1 MNKSIL
7 VLFTLLVFVQLKC
20 ALGVKPRFA
29 PKYCLRFKFDCT
41 SPEKKG
47 HVCCLFPLPIEGNDL
62 GEKSSSPYKVPSV
75 KVGVQKIR
83 PLRIPSRRNGDD
95 SVKSIESASST
106 HAKNQ
111 QKRKEAS
118 KKKTAEKQSK
128 PSTKKS
134 QIKRPTTRPNRPRKP
149 FICRR
154 FSTANCK
161 KNPGHT
167 CCKFEAEEAKRKQEE
182 EKQKQIEEIS
192 EEINNESVE
201 GQGEVKQEKVET
213 VISEVPVQSLETVS
227 NPTPAP
233 ATRPTIQRK
242 TIDNA
247 PISAITQNDVEKQ
260 QLEA

>member
-1 MNKSIL
+1 MI
-7 VLFTLLVFVQLKC
+7 VLQ
-20 ALGVKPRFA
+20 
-29 PKYCLRFKFDCT
+29 
-41 SPEKKG
+41 
-47 HVCCLFPLPIEGNDL
+47 
-62 GEKSSSPYKVPSV
+62 
-75 KVGVQKIR
+75 
-83 PLRIPSRRNGDD
+83 
-95 SVKSIESASST
+95 
-106 HAKNQ
+106 
-111 QKRKEAS
+111 
-118 KKKTAEKQSK
+118 
-128 PSTKKS
+128 
-134 QIKRPTTRPNRPRKP
+134 
-149 FICRR
+149 
-154 FSTANCK
+154 
-161 KNPGHT
+161 NPGHT

-260 QLEA
+260 QLEGKHFD

>member
-1 MNKSIL
+1 MI
-7 VLFTLLVFVQLKC
+7 VL
-20 ALGVKPRFA
+20 
-29 PKYCLRFKFDCT
+29 
-41 SPEKKG
+41 
-47 HVCCLFPLPIEGNDL
+47 
-62 GEKSSSPYKVPSV
+62 
-75 KVGVQKIR
+75 
-83 PLRIPSRRNGDD
+83 
-95 SVKSIESASST
+95 
-106 HAKNQ
+106 
-111 QKRKEAS
+111 
-118 KKKTAEKQSK
+118 
-128 PSTKKS
+128 
-134 QIKRPTTRPNRPRKP
+134 
-149 FICRR
+149 
-154 FSTANCK
+154 

-201 GQGEVKQEKVET
+201 GQGEVKQEKAET

-260 QLEA
+260 QLEGKHFD

>member
-1 MNKSIL
+1 MNKSVLI
-7 VLFTLLVFVQLKC
+7 LFTLLVFVQLKC
-20 ALGVKPRFA
+20 AFGVKPRFA

-62 GEKSSSPYKVPSV
+62 GEKSSTPYKVPSV

-95 SVKSIESASST
+95 SSIDSAPST
-106 HAKNQ
+106 HAKNN

-128 PSTKKS
+128 PITKKS
-134 QIKRPTTRPNRPRKP
+134 QVKRPTTRPNRPRKP

-182 EKQKQIEEIS
+182 ENQKQIEEIKAES
-192 EEINNESVE
+192 NDESVE
-201 GQGEVKQEKVET
+201 GQGEVKPEEVET

-233 ATRPTIQRK
+233 ATRPTIIRK